1 MCVCECIIAHA
12 QSIKGRLW
20 LQMRLQSQADDA
32 QKIRGGRLASFP
44 NFTTFLKVKSPGSE
58 NLLLKILICWCLTE
72 VRSDKGHL
80 RRQSGFSW
88 QQPGARV
95 PSMIVLIRSDSWGMK
110 DVRLLVMMWCHNRLP
125 PWPGVSGD
133 HQPCHTVT
141 PTLTTNTACNVSISK
156 YLRDIFSLSFQL
168 ALYSNCVSED
178 LEQNERR

>member
-12 QSIKGRLW
+12 QSIKGGLW

-44 NFTTFLKVKSPGSE
+44 NFTTFLKVKSPGSK

-133 HQPCHTVT
+133 HQQCHT
-141 PTLTTNTACNVSISK
+141 TLSGH
-156 YLRDIFSLSFQL
+156 QH
-168 ALYSNCVSED
+168 
-178 LEQNERR
+178 